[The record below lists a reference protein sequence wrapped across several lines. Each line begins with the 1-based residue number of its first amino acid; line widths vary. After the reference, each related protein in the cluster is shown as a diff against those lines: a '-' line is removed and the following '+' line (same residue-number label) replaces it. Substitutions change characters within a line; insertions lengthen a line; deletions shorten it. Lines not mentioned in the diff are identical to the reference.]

1 MKFRVSDDPKSGIM
15 STFDNILLAAG
26 CRCGLGCGLSSNS
39 FQVVWA
45 DGAGRGGYHLEL
57 QTKFA
62 NISQSQRRP

>member
-1 MKFRVSDDPKSGIM
+1 M

-26 CRCGLGCGLSSNS
+26 CRCGLGCVLSSNS

-45 DGAGRGGYHLEL
+45 DGAVRGGYHLEL